1 MRIISHYVGN
11 LMDEKIFWNKPIET
25 ASVKSLK
32 KLQLKLLRHQIE
44 RVYRDSKFYKARFGA
59 SGICPSQIES
69 LEDIEKLPFT
79 TREDLENNFKGIL
92 SVPLSQLATV
102 RLTSGTTGKPLTIA
116 HTRAD
121 IENIAEAS
129 ARKLSYHGVT
139 DKDSIQVAATYGLWQ
154 GAWSV
159 HWGAERIG
167 ACVIPVGSGDTER
180 QIRIIKQFRPTV
192 LYGVTNYHFR
202 IAEVARQLGENLS
215 RYSLKIG
222 ICVAERPSEAQIAKL
237 KEAFG
242 YNLVAI
248 DYGATEFPG
257 FSVNCSTDVASHHVW
272 SDFYLVEI
280 VDPESHEVLG
290 EGERGELAITSLQ
303 REAFPLIRY
312 LSRDI
317 TVLKGFEKCECGLTH
332 PKVSAD
338 IDREDSMMKLRG
350 VPVFPS
356 QIESILEQL
365 KASAGRIQVVVDK
378 RTPRQVATLNIE
390 TNGSLPESEQERLR
404 TILRD
409 QIKNRIGVTFD
420 NVVFVPFGS
429 YGDKIKKSIVIK

>member
-1 MRIISHYVGN
+1 
-11 LMDEKIFWNKPIET
+11 MDKKIFWNEPIQT
-25 ASVKSLK
+25 AAVRNLK
-32 KLQLKLLRHQIE
+32 KLQLKLLKQQIE
-44 RVYRDSKFYKARFGA
+44 RVSRNSKFYHARFKA
-59 SGICPSQIES
+59 SNIKPSQIRS
-69 LEDIEKLPFT
+69 LKDIEKIPFV

-92 SVPLSQLATV
+92 SVPFSQIATI
-102 RLTSGTTGKPLTIA
+102 RMTSGTTGKPLTIA
-116 HTRAD
+116 HSCKD
-121 IENIAEAS
+121 IENVAEAS

-139 DKDSIQVAATYGLWQ
+139 NKDSIQVTATYGLWQ

-159 HWGAERIG
+159 HWGAEKIG

-180 QIRIIKQFRPTV
+180 QIRIIKQFRTTV
-192 LYGVTNYHFR
+192 LYCVTNYHFR
-202 IAEVARQLGENLS
+202 IAEVARQLGEDLS
-215 RYSLKIG
+215 RYSLKTG
-222 ICVAERPSEAQIAKL
+222 ICVAERPSGAQISKL

-242 YNLVAI
+242 YDLVAI

-272 SDFYLVEI
+272 SDFYVVEI
-280 VDPESHEVLG
+280 VDPKSHEVLG

-312 LSRDI
+312 LSKDI

-332 PKVSAD
+332 PKIGGD
-338 IDREDSMMKLRG
+338 IDREDSMIKLRG

-365 KASAGRIQVVVDK
+365 KAPAGRIQVIVDK
-378 RTPRQVATLNIE
+378 RTPREEATLNIE
-390 TNGSLPESEQERLR
+390 TNGSLPESEQKRMQ

-409 QIKNRIGVTFD
+409 QIKNRIGVTID

-429 YGDKIKKSIVIK
+429 YGDKLKKSVVIK

>member
-1 MRIISHYVGN
+1 
-11 LMDEKIFWNKPIET
+11 MDEKIFWNKPIET
-25 ASVKSLK
+25 AAVKSLK

-44 RVYRDSKFYKARFGA
+44 RVNRNSKFYKARFRA
-59 SGICPSQIES
+59 SGTSPSQIKS

-79 TREDLENNFKGIL
+79 TREDLENNFKGML

-102 RLTSGTTGKPLTIA
+102 RLTSGTTGKPLAIA

-312 LSRDI
+312 LSKDI

-332 PKVSAD
+332 PKVGAD
-338 IDREDSMMKLRG
+338 IDREDSMIKLRG

>member
-1 MRIISHYVGN
+1 M
-11 LMDEKIFWNKPIET
+11 
-25 ASVKSLK
+25 
-32 KLQLKLLRHQIE
+32 
-44 RVYRDSKFYKARFGA
+44 
-59 SGICPSQIES
+59 
-69 LEDIEKLPFT
+69 
-79 TREDLENNFKGIL
+79 
-92 SVPLSQLATV
+92 
-102 RLTSGTTGKPLTIA
+102 TSGTTGKPLTIA
-116 HTRAD
+116 HSRRD

-139 DKDSIQVAATYGLWQ
+139 NKDSIQVTSTYGLWQ
-154 GAWSV
+154 GAWSA
-159 HWGAERIG
+159 HWGAEKIG

-180 QIRIIKQFRPTV
+180 QIRIIKQFRTTV

-202 IAEVARQLGENLS
+202 IAEVARQLGEDLS

-222 ICVAERPSEAQIAKL
+222 ICVAERPSNAQISKL

-242 YNLVAI
+242 YDLVAI

-257 FSVNCSTDVASHHVW
+257 FSVNCSTDVESHHVW
-272 SDFYLVEI
+272 SDFYLVEV
-280 VDPESHEVLG
+280 VDPKSHEVLG

-332 PKVSAD
+332 PKVGGD
-338 IDREDSMMKLRG
+338 IDREDSMIKLRG

-365 KASAGRIQVVVDK
+365 KAPAGRIQVVVDK
-378 RTPRQVATLNIE
+378 RTPSQEATLNIE
-390 TNGSLPESEQERLR
+390 TYRSLPKGEQERMQ

-409 QIKNRIGVTFD
+409 QIKNRIGVTID

-429 YGDKIKKSIVIK
+429 YSDKIKKSMVIK

>member
-1 MRIISHYVGN
+1 
-11 LMDEKIFWNKPIET
+11 MDEKIFWNKPIET
-25 ASVKSLK
+25 AAVKSLK

-44 RVYRDSKFYKARFGA
+44 RVYRNSKFYKARFRA
-59 SGICPSQIES
+59 SGTSPSQIKS

-116 HTRAD
+116 HSRAD

-139 DKDSIQVAATYGLWQ
+139 DKDSIQVTATYGLWQ

-242 YNLVAI
+242 YDLVAI

-257 FSVNCSTDVASHHVW
+257 FSVNCSMDVASHHVW

-312 LSRDI
+312 LSKDI

-338 IDREDSMMKLRG
+338 IDREDSMIKLRG

-365 KASAGRIQVVVDK
+365 KAPAGRIQVVVDK
-378 RTPRQVATLNIE
+378 RTPRQEATLNIE
-390 TNGSLPESEQERLR
+390 TNGSLPEGEQERMQ

-409 QIKNRIGVTFD
+409 ANQE
-420 NVVFVPFGS
+420 
-429 YGDKIKKSIVIK
+429 